1 MPASADML
9 LRLTDKANSC
19 AEARDQD
26 HLTRPGRRWRGSL
39 ASICIL
45 IMSMQAPGKEQ
56 SG

>member
-1 MPASADML
+1 ML
-9 LRLTDKANSC
+9 LRPADNANSC

-26 HLTRPGRRWRGSL
+26 HLARPGRRWRGSP

-45 IMSMQAPGKEQ
+45 IMPMQAPGKEQ